1 MTYITYTIKLIF
13 KVYKKLIK
21 CFFINF
27 FLYIKMANR
36 YYKKTKQQKDSEKR
50 LLKDIKIFVKKK
62 KTKDENSPEKDIKF
76 F

>member
-1 MTYITYTIKLIF
+1 
-13 KVYKKLIK
+13 
-21 CFFINF
+21 
-27 FLYIKMANR
+27 MANR